1 METKDGGER
10 KMRRD
15 FLLIIGVIICI
26 GSTFASSSY
35 NLSIWIIGF
44 LFFMFWLSQEQKEE
58 EEDGIKKN
66 K

>member
-10 KMRRD
+10 KMRRN
-15 FLLIIGVIICI
+15 FLLIIGFVFCI
-26 GSTFASSSY
+26 GSVFVSSSY
-35 NLSIWIIGF
+35 NLLIWIIGF

-58 EEDGIKKN
+58 EKDGIKKN